1 MKHISI
7 AFISIVVLLSPWIV
21 KSFPSTVEYVSQNY
35 IENIDEFLAAVIHK
49 PVQIADVKSKY
60 NTVTKKVRILIVPGH
75 EPSFGGAE
83 YGNLKERDMTVDLA
97 NNLSEFFLNNSHYQ
111 VFVTRDKERWNVDLD
126 NYFKNNWNDIVA
138 FLSESKTDL
147 LKSISDGSVQRP
159 KDSSVYHNNAPKNV
173 AYRLYGINKWSNEN
187 EIDIAIH
194 IHFNDYPRNDASKP
208 GKYSGLAIYVPE
220 RSFYNSSTTDAI
232 AKTVYNRLSKYNA
245 TSNLPNEDVG
255 IVEDDDLIAIGA
267 YNTADAA
274 SMLIEY
280 GYIYEPQFADPT
292 IRSKTVRELAYQT
305 YLGIEDFFDQKGN
318 AGIAYDTLVL
328 PYKWENIMD
337 EKSDSKSE
345 IFALQ
350 TALAHEGVY
359 PPQGMDK
366 NSCPRTGKI
375 GPCTKASI
383 NEFQKKYGIKGENNV
398 VGKKTLEILNNK
410 YSVKGVI

>member
-1 MKHISI
+1 
-7 AFISIVVLLSPWIV
+7 
-21 KSFPSTVEYVSQNY
+21 
-35 IENIDEFLAAVIHK
+35 
-49 PVQIADVKSKY
+49 
-60 NTVTKKVRILIVPGH
+60 
-75 EPSFGGAE
+75 
-83 YGNLKERDMTVDLA
+83 
-97 NNLSEFFLNNSHYQ
+97 
-111 VFVTRDKERWNVDLD
+111 
-126 NYFKNNWNDIVA
+126 
-138 FLSESKTDL
+138 
-147 LKSISDGSVQRP
+147 
-159 KDSSVYHNNAPKNV
+159 
-173 AYRLYGINKWSNEN
+173 
-187 EIDIAIH
+187 
-194 IHFNDYPRNDASKP
+194 
-208 GKYSGLAIYVPE
+208 
-220 RSFYNSSTTDAI
+220 
-232 AKTVYNRLSKYNA
+232 
-245 TSNLPNEDVG
+245 
-255 IVEDDDLIAIGA
+255 
-267 YNTADAA
+267 
-274 SMLIEY
+274 
-280 GYIYEPQFADPT
+280 
-292 IRSKTVRELAYQT
+292 LAYQT